1 MCPRTVSVPA
11 FSSVHARLR
20 AAHFFDAGDAH
31 DVAPPASANESW
43 ADIVE
48 RTPGWVSH
56 AMDWP
61 KAVVSR
67 LGLKDLGCLQPMRPA
82 DSADTVGEGVGIF
95 SPQQLSQDEVVT
107 PDADRHLDVWRTLLE
122 LRAQREIV
130 VSTVVCMHTWDRL
143 YMLPVAPA
151 HRLIVPA
158 MLATTSTG
166 QNPT

>member
-107 PDADRHLDVWRTLLE
+107 PDADRHLDVWRTLLK

-130 VSTVVCMHTWDRL
+130 VSTVVRMHTWGRL

>member
-107 PDADRHLDVWRTLLE
+107 PDADRHLDVWRTLLK

-130 VSTVVCMHTWDRL
+130 VSTVVCMHTWGRL

>member
-1 MCPRTVSVPA
+1 MCPRTVSVPG
-11 FSSVHARLR
+11 FSSVHARVCG
-20 AAHFFDAGDAH
+20 AHIFDVRETD
-31 DVAPPASANESW
+31 DVAPLASAIESW
-43 ADIVE
+43 LGIVE
-48 RTPGWVSH
+48 RTPGWMSR

-82 DSADTVGEGVGIF
+82 DSADTVGDGVGTF
-95 SPQQLSQDEVVT
+95 SLQHLSQDEVVT
-107 PDADRHLDVWRTLLE
+107 PDADRHLDVWRTLLK

-130 VSTVVCMHTWDRL
+130 VSTVVRMHTWGRL